1 MKASELNLASVVYIV
16 TASSIKEEKVH
27 SVRKSDGKDL
37 LVSFASHPMR
47 ERNVAPDVEYCK
59 GYYDEHILFSIDAAK
74 RKQERLRSDYVESK
88 LAGLQ
93 RAAQEYADA
102 LRSYGPKI
110 PLSEPTK

>member
-1 MKASELNLASVVYIV
+1 MS
-16 TASSIKEEKVH
+16 
-27 SVRKSDGKDL
+27 R
-37 LVSFASHPMR
+37 PMR
-47 ERNVAPDVEYCK
+47 NIARGITTN
-59 GYYDEHILFSIDAAK
+59 ILFSIDAAK